1 MRTYY
6 VFGIKTE
13 IHNLYTDKEE
23 ALYNILKRIKV
34 VKKPNLEYG
43 LSIYNQICNTFN
55 FETLQTYFAKRYDAN
70 PCYKYKILDRKNKEL
85 SFLDLAYPCLFLKTS
100 SCLPYA
106 FDILYLYNRD
116 IFICDFEND
125 DYFWLDKLHNYKKSL
140 CVGCK

>member
-55 FETLQTYFAKRYDAN
+55 FE
-70 PCYKYKILDRKNKEL
+70 
-85 SFLDLAYPCLFLKTS
+85 
-100 SCLPYA
+100 
-106 FDILYLYNRD
+106 
-116 IFICDFEND
+116 
-125 DYFWLDKLHNYKKSL
+125 KSL
-140 CVGCK
+140 FSFFITASSIASSDGDPQPP